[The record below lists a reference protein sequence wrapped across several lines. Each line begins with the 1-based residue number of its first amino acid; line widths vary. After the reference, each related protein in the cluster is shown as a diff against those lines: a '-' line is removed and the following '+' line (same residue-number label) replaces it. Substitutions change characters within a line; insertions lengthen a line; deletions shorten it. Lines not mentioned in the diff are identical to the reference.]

1 MISRYQICVLP
12 NISLSSKVCSSYCWY
27 LVHWYFQV
35 TLFQTAI
42 TDPEDPSR
50 TRRRKADAT
59 HAGAMRPPT
68 CCKVL
73 DKTQL
78 PVWVVLPITSLLIRA
93 ISSLVQAFNIG
104 VWATLWQKKSARHF
118 PLKKV
123 KIVNIRSRGKM
134 DFKRSNYLCI
144 RGFRSRYSMYL
155 GQRQTTLT
163 PVLEKE
169 FPRHLEILRNM
180 KILVGA
186 QSMIS
191 PRQCDDCCL
200 CAIVWKSPWLGAEK

>member
-1 MISRYQICVLP
+1 MLEPWGLP
-12 NISLSSKVCSSYCWY
+12 
-27 LVHWYFQV
+27 
-35 TLFQTAI
+35 
-42 TDPEDPSR
+42 
-50 TRRRKADAT
+50 
-59 HAGAMRPPT
+59 
-68 CCKVL
+68 
-73 DKTQL
+73 
-78 PVWVVLPITSLLIRA
+78 PVVKFWTPAPAPAWIVLPITSLLIRV

-104 VWATLWQKKSARHF
+104 VWATLRQKKSARHF

-123 KIVNIRSRGKM
+123 TIVNIRSRDKI
-134 DFKRSNYLCI
+134 DLERTNYELCI

-169 FPRHLEILRNM
+169 FPRHLEILSSM

-191 PRQCDDCCL
+191 PRQCDDCSL